1 MRQRFQGVIMVAAN
15 RSHPSGKPAEARP
28 AGIKSADAE
37 PASPFAEF
45 LNPNSM
51 ITPGAA
57 GAFTM
62 VITNTLCQ
70 QFEQLPLNYTGL
82 IVSFMFGAV
91 VFGYGASLV
100 SRMVY
105 FVINGLIIF
114 VVANGSNAIG
124 VRISAPQAA
133 MKTASPESTS
143 KASGSGSFG
152 LASTDKPSDSSAPPP
167 PPASKPKFFRQ
178 W

>member
-1 MRQRFQGVIMVAAN
+1 MSE
-15 RSHPSGKPAEARP
+15 SHRARP
-28 AGIKSADAE
+28 ISKA
-37 PASPFAEF
+37 ASKQNPFAEF

-70 QFEQLPLNYTGL
+70 QFGQLPLNYTGL
-82 IVSFMFGAV
+82 AVSFMFGAV
-91 VFGYGASLV
+91 VFGYGASLLT
-100 SRMVY
+100 RAVY
-105 FVINGLIIF
+105 FLINSLIIF

-124 VRISAPQAA
+124 VRISDPDHV
-133 MKTASPESTS
+133 KTASLESVQSTDG
-143 KASGSGSFG
+143 KAGSFA
-152 LASTDKPSDSSAPPP
+152 LAGADAPKSDQDKKPPD
-167 PPASKPKFFRQ
+167 KPKFFRQ

>member
-1 MRQRFQGVIMVAAN
+1 MAVAHRAN
-15 RSHPSGKPAEARP
+15 ASAKPA
-28 AGIKSADAE
+28 DAK

-70 QFEQLPLNYTGL
+70 QFAQLPLNYTGL
-82 IVSFMFGAV
+82 AVSFMFGTA
-91 VFGYGASLV
+91 VFGYGASLL
-100 SRMVY
+100 SRAIY
-105 FVINGLIIF
+105 FLINGLIIF

-124 VRISAPQAA
+124 VRISGPENA
-133 MKTASPESTS
+133 KTASLVSTS
-143 KASGSGSFG
+143 Q
-152 LASTDKPSDSSAPPP
+152 LAGKTGFNLAGADNPPP
-167 PPASKPKFFRQ
+167 PPPPPTEKPKFFRQ

>member
-1 MRQRFQGVIMVAAN
+1 MAE
-15 RSHPSGKPAEARP
+15 SHRPRASGRP
-28 AGIKSADAE
+28 ADKK
-37 PASPFAEF
+37 PQSPFAEF

-70 QFEQLPLNYTGL
+70 QFGQLPLNYTGL
-82 IVSFMFGAV
+82 AVSFVFGAV

-105 FVINGLIIF
+105 FVINSLIIF

-124 VRISAPQAA
+124 VRLDSGAA
-133 MKTASPESTS
+133 TKTASLQTGMAD
-143 KASGSGSFG
+143 KSGSFG
-152 LASTDKPSDSSAPPP
+152 LASTDADKAAEKSKQPSPPP
-167 PPASKPKFFRQ
+167 PPPDKPKFFRQ

>member
-1 MRQRFQGVIMVAAN
+1 MSDSSRARGSSRAAKK
-15 RSHPSGKPAEARP
+15 SPS
-28 AGIKSADAE
+28 DA
-37 PASPFAEF
+37 FAEF

-70 QFEQLPLNYTGL
+70 QFAQLPLNYTGL
-82 IVSFMFGAV
+82 AVSFMFGAV
-91 VFGYGASLV
+91 VFGYGARLPT
-100 SRMVY
+100 RMMY
-105 FVINGLIIF
+105 FLINSLIIF

-124 VRISAPQAA
+124 VRISGPEPV
-133 MKTASPESTS
+133 KTASLQS
-143 KASGSGSFG
+143 SGSFG
-152 LASTDKPSDSSAPPP
+152 LASTDKPADKPPEEQKP
-167 PPASKPKFFRQ
+167 PEKPKFFRQ

>member
-1 MRQRFQGVIMVAAN
+1 MPAVHRTN
-15 RSHPSGKPAEARP
+15 PPDRSVDA
-28 AGIKSADAE
+28 KSVDAKS
-37 PASPFAEF
+37 ASPFAEF

-70 QFEQLPLNYTGL
+70 QFGQLPLNYTGL
-82 IVSFMFGAV
+82 VVSFMFGAV
-91 VFGYGASLV
+91 VFGYGASLL
-100 SRMVY
+100 SRTVY

-124 VRISAPQAA
+124 VRISGPQA
-133 MKTASPESTS
+133 MKTASLEATSQPGKAGFDLASADKPAGGSTS
-143 KASGSGSFG
+143 
-152 LASTDKPSDSSAPPP
+152 PPP
-167 PPASKPKFFRQ
+167 PPAGKAKFFRQ

>member
-1 MRQRFQGVIMVAAN
+1 MFPLSLKMHKHFRGSVMPESHRARSPAKAAAA
-15 RSHPSGKPAEARP
+15 K
-28 AGIKSADAE
+28 

-70 QFEQLPLNYTGL
+70 QFEQLLPNYTGL
-82 IVSFMFGAV
+82 AVSLMFGAV

-100 SRMVY
+100 TRAMY
-105 FVINGLIIF
+105 FVINSLIIF

-124 VRISAPQAA
+124 VRINEGSPA
-133 MKTASPESTS
+133 KTASLESTS
-143 KASGSGSFG
+143 TPVAGNSGAYSVAS
-152 LASTDKPSDSSAPPP
+152 ADVKPADKSNEP
-167 PPASKPKFFRQ
+167 PPAKPKFFRR

>member
-1 MRQRFQGVIMVAAN
+1 MSETHRTRPPRKGAEQGPAN
-15 RSHPSGKPAEARP
+15 A
-28 AGIKSADAE
+28 
-37 PASPFAEF
+37 FAEF

-82 IVSFMFGAV
+82 AVSFMFGAV
-91 VFGYGASLV
+91 VFGYGASLP
-100 SRMVY
+100 SRVVY
-105 FVINGLIIF
+105 FLINGLIIF

-124 VRISAPQAA
+124 VRITTPVPL
-133 MKTASPESTS
+133 KTASLQTQPAA
-143 KASGSGSFG
+143 KSGSFG
-152 LASTDKPSDSSAPPP
+152 LASADNPADKPAEQKKPQE
-167 PPASKPKFFRQ
+167 KPKFFRQ